1 MVDKRKP
8 DQQDW
13 DSWREANRADAISGM
28 ARHFVSLALG
38 GADRFPIC
46 RGILP

>member
-13 DSWREANRADAISGM
+13 DSWREANRADAIS
-28 ARHFVSLALG
+28 FVSLALG